1 MSTISI
7 SVPVDGETIDA
18 ADIATPLNT
27 IVNDYN
33 GNIDN
38 SNIATLAAISA
49 TKLADSTIAIGKIA
63 NDTVHGADGWVK
75 TSDTWTYASAS
86 TFLVSGDVTTRYTA
100 GTRLKFSQ
108 TTVKYGTVAS
118 SSYSAPNTTVTI
130 IVNTDHVLA
139 NAAITLPS
147 YPYAASPQGY
157 PSWFSYTPTFGGL
170 SGGTL
175 TNALFSVVG
184 KNMNIRFTYTLTG
197 ANVSG
202 SVSLSPPTATASYGA
217 AGNGIIGNAKY
228 GDTGSIDYYGPVV
241 WSTTTAFI
249 LRVWNSSA
257 TYLNNTDLS
266 STIPHTWA
274 STDVISASVTVQIA

>member
-1 MSTISI
+1 MSTISVT
-7 SVPVDGETIDA
+7 VPSDGETIDA

-38 SNIATLAAISA
+38 SNIATLAAISG
-49 TKLADSTIAIGKIA
+49 TKLADSSIPIAKIA
-63 NDTVHGADGWVK
+63 NDTAQAADGWIK

-86 TFLVSGDVTTRYTA
+86 TFLVSGDVTARYTA
-100 GTRLKFSQ
+100 GTRLKFTQS
-108 TTVKYGTVAS
+108 TIKYGTVAS

-139 NAAITLPS
+139 NASITLPS
-147 YPYAASPQGY
+147 YSYDANPQGY
-157 PSWFSYTPTFGGL
+157 PSWFNYTPTFGSL

-184 KNMNIRFTYTLTG
+184 KTMNIRFTYTLTG

-202 SVSLSPPTATASYGA
+202 SVTFSPPTATASYGA
-217 AGNGIIGNAKY
+217 AGNGIVGGAKY
-228 GDTGSIDYYGPVV
+228 GDTGSIDYYGPVI

-249 LRVWNSSA
+249 LRVWNASG